1 MKFDKFDMPV
11 PGKDHT
17 RPAIKEVDTDEVVCL
32 CKDDAWRDIMLA
44 ALKQRFEN
52 A

>member
-1 MKFDKFDMPV
+1 MTFEKFDMPV

-17 RPAIKEVDTDEVVCL
+17 RPAIKEVSTGEVVCL
-32 CKDDAWRDIMLA
+32 CKDDAWRDIVLA
-44 ALKQRFEN
+44 SLKKRFDN